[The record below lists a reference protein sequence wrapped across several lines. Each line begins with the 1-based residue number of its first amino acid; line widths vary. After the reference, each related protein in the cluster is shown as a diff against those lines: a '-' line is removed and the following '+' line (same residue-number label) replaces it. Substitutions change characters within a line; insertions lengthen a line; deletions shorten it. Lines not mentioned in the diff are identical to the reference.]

1 MECLSCSST
10 HCCLPI
16 SSCSIPLSLHSVR
29 DTTAASHPR
38 SNSFRVLSL
47 SLIASSFCSSRSFR
61 CFCSSPFINFS
72 RSTSRWEASS
82 CWVWLSTA
90 ISKVSFSLRN
100 EKKYEQFWAKI
111 ILTMGMPLP
120 VRVELSLH
128 ISKDQ
133 LLFCKIGLGWIIHFL
148 SENVEGTCLP
158 LPHQNPSFPTTF
170 PYALCPIIKAVHL
183 KYLLEEKCET
193 ELEGEAGFEMIS
205 YYMVY
210 GYTITWIYGILRIRT
225 FNYNR
230 WTQTNK

>member
-10 HCCLPI
+10 NCCLPI
-16 SSCSIPLSLHSVR
+16 SSCPIPLSLHSAR

-61 CFCSSPFINFS
+61 CFCSSPFIDFR

-90 ISKVSFSLRN
+90 ISKASFSLRN

-111 ILTMGMPLP
+111 IQTMGMPLP

-133 LLFCKIGLGWIIHFL
+133 LLLCKIGLGWIIHFL
-148 SENVEGTCLP
+148 SENVEGTSPLPPPSKSFLSNYLP
-158 LPHQNPSFPTTF
+158 LCSLSNYKSRTF
-170 PYALCPIIKAVHL
+170 EILVGREVWDGTGRGGGIWD
-183 KYLLEEKCET
+183 
-193 ELEGEAGFEMIS
+193 ELI
-205 YYMVY
+205 VD
-210 GYTITWIYGILRIRT
+210 WVYGILRIHT
-225 FNYNR
+225 FSYNR
-230 WTQTNK
+230 LTNK